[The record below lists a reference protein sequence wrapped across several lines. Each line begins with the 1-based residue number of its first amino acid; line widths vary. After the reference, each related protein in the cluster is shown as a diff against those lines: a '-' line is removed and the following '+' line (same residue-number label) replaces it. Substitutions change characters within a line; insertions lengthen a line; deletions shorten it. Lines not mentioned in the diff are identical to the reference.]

1 MVSIDVDLNE
11 NPSNSKQ
18 DQKSPNNNCKEEE
31 DYEHWKGRILQKA
44 YKDLEIERTQEKE
57 IQ

>member
-1 MVSIDVDLNE
+1 MDVDLIE
-11 NPSNSKQ
+11 NPRNSKQ
-18 DQKSPNNNCKEEE
+18 DQKSSVLINNNCNEEE

-57 IQ
+57 VQ